1 MGYVA
6 HQPGGLTD
14 EMFEQDPRQSNRER
28 NWFKVNWNLF
38 ALHLNHKF
46 NATSEFNVRL
56 FGLSAYRYS
65 VGFRPNR
72 VATIDDNSERD
83 LIKGDF
89 TNWGAEAD
97 IQTLFLG
104 KMPLSS

>member
-1 MGYVA
+1 
-6 HQPGGLTD
+6 
-14 EMFEQDPRQSNRER
+14 MFNNDPRQTNRAR

-38 ALHLNHKF
+38 ALHFDQKF
-46 NATSEFNVRL
+46 GASSEFNLRV
-56 FGLSAYRYS
+56 FHLSAYRYS

-89 TNWGAEAD
+89 NNWGAEARFHEEVCNWKYPVGS
-97 IQTLFLG
+97 IGGQSFL
-104 KMPLSS
+104 